1 MALRQLRGLRPR
13 SVSEGA
19 LTLVPVVIAAV
30 AVVMLVLSPGSRPLI
45 AVAAFGL
52 VLTTASLW
60 LKDRRDAA
68 RHQAAQRRL
77 AALQHEVAAAAE
89 AEQKEL
95 SRLLYF
101 TGAGPHTKATV
112 GNIRKDL
119 HRVSNAVSRLEEAT
133 EAMSLGRGPDGAPLA
148 PASPFRRSPGENR
161 ASQPLKHLTAE
172 TAAGRIAA
180 SVAPDPQRTRRLSA
194 LLEET
199 LGEEPQPALVQ
210 TIALPGTVAK
220 LQEHYTVRPLR
231 PDLMDLQEGTS
242 FLVIDARALRSGIWH
257 GTLHASHGRRYR
269 ELRDLLL
276 TARQRS
282 VLVIHLDDD
291 QAPWHFDAELRSRAH
306 LTLSPGTEPCH
317 TPWAPDR
324 PLDIVSILSE

>member
-1 MALRQLRGLRPR
+1 MAVRQLRGLRPR

-19 LTLVPVVIAAV
+19 LALVPVVIAAV
-30 AVVMLVLSPGSRPLI
+30 AAVMLVLSPGSRPLL
-45 AVAAFGL
+45 AAAAFGL

-60 LKDRRDAA
+60 LKDRRDEA

-77 AALQHEVAAAAE
+77 AALQHEVVAAGE

-95 SRLLYF
+95 SRILYF

-119 HRVSNAVSRLEEAT
+119 HRVSSAVSRIEEAT
-133 EAMSLGRGPDGAPLA
+133 ETMSLGHGAGGAPSA

-194 LLEET
+194 LLEERP
-199 LGEEPQPALVQ
+199 GEEPQPALVQ

-231 PDLMDLQEGTS
+231 PDLMELQEETS
-242 FLVIDARALRSGIWH
+242 FLVVEARALRSGIWH

-276 TARQRS
+276 AARQRS

-291 QAPWHFDAELRSRAH
+291 DAPWHFDAELRSRAH

>member
-1 MALRQLRGLRPR
+1 MRQLRGLRPR

-19 LTLVPVVIAAV
+19 LALVPVVIAAV
-30 AVVMLVLSPGSRPLI
+30 AVVMLVLSPGSRPLL
-45 AVAAFGL
+45 AAAAFGL
-52 VLTTASLW
+52 VLTTAAIW
-60 LKDRRDAA
+60 LKDRRDEA
-68 RHQAAQRRL
+68 RHQAAQRRVR
-77 AALQHEVAAAAE
+77 ALQHDVAAAGE

-95 SRLLYF
+95 SRILYF

-119 HRVSNAVSRLEEAT
+119 HRVSNAVSRIEDAT
-133 EAMSLGRGPDGAPLA
+133 EAMTLGRGPDGAPSA
-148 PASPFRRSPGENR
+148 PASPFRRSPADNR
-161 ASQPLKHLTAE
+161 ASQPLKHLTSE

-194 LLEET
+194 LLEERP
-199 LGEEPQPALVQ
+199 GDEPQPALVQ

-220 LQEHYTVRPLR
+220 LQAHYTVRPLR
-231 PDLMDLQEGTS
+231 PDLMELQEETS
-242 FLVIDARALRSGIWH
+242 LLVVEARALRSGIWH

-291 QAPWHFDAELRSRAH
+291 DAPWHFDAELRSRAH
-306 LTLSPGTEPCH
+306 LTLTAGAEPCH